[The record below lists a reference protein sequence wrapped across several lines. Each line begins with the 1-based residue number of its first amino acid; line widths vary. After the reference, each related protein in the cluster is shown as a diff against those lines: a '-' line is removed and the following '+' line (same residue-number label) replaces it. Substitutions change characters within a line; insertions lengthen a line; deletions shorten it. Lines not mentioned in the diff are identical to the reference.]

1 MIHAVAPWIAGIL
14 FALGLGLAGMTD
26 PARVLAF
33 LEFKDPAL
41 LFTLGSAVA
50 VTFFGFPLVLR
61 RGRPLLGP
69 RFFLPTR
76 TDLDRPLIVGAAL
89 FGVGWGLIGLCPG
102 PALTGLVAGDPLQWL
117 FVAAM
122 LAGMTL
128 HRSIEWIERSK

>member
-1 MIHAVAPWIAGIL
+1 MIHAIAPWLAGLL

-41 LFTLGSAVA
+41 ALTLGASVA
-50 VTFFGFPLVLR
+50 VTFFGFPRVLR
-61 RGRPLLGP
+61 RGSPLLGP

-76 TDLDRPLIVGAAL
+76 TDLDRPLIVGATL
-89 FGVGWGLIGLCPG
+89 FGLGWGLIGLCPG

-117 FVAAM
+117 FVVAM
-122 LAGMTL
+122 LIGMTL
-128 HRSIEWIERSK
+128 HRWTEWIERTQ